1 MYAWLLGFKKAAE
14 VTFNL
19 QLQALDNHFPAT

>member
-14 VTFNL
+14 VTLNL
-19 QLQALDNHFPAT
+19 QTQALDIRFTAT